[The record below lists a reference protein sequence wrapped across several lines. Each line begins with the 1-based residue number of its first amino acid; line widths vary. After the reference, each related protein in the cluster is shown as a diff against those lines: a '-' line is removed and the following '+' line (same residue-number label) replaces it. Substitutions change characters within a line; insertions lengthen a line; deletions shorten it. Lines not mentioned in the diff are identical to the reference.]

1 MMKRTD
7 NISAVLTNGGRVL
20 LAVVLAALFCWAIT
34 ASSQPQPNHTPR
46 QMPMLRTTNTQQ
58 AVDTPIVKPSD
69 STEDPAPQYRTVR
82 MRVTAYCACR
92 KCCGKYSDGI
102 TASGHKIRRGDT
114 FIAADKRHRFGTEM
128 VIPGY
133 ANDKP
138 VKVLDRGGAIHGNRL
153 DVFFDSHREAKKW
166 GVQYLDVEVSL

>member
-1 MMKRTD
+1 MMKRT
-7 NISAVLTNGGRVL
+7 NYIRAVLTNGGFVLVAVL
-20 LAVVLAALFCWAIT
+20 LATAICWAL
-34 ASSQPQPNHTPR
+34 ANPSQSQLMQKQR
-46 QMPMLRTTNTQQ
+46 RMPMLRTTNTAQSIQ
-58 AVDTPIVKPSD
+58 APVTKSL
-69 STEDPAPQYRTVR
+69 EDAENQALQSRTVR

-102 TASGHKIRRGDT
+102 TASGHKIRHGDT

-138 VKVLDRGGAIHGNRL
+138 VKVLDRGGAIRGNRL
-153 DVFFDSHREAKKW
+153 DVFFNSHKEALKW
-166 GVQYLDVEVSL
+166 GVQHLDVEINL